1 LATCNIL
8 DFKGLESKY
17 IMVVGLENFN
27 EDPGY
32 IRILYTGITRAN
44 AVLWLAV
51 PEAKQALID
60 KMRLKNFKSRDPL

>member
-1 LATCNIL
+1 
-8 DFKGLESKY
+8 
-17 IMVVGLENFN
+17 MVVGLENLN

-44 AVLWLAV
+44 ALLWLAV

-60 KMRLKNFKSRDPL
+60 KMRLENYKSRDPL